1 MPDTTRVSEAIARP
15 ARTAIQAAPA
25 AAITE
30 FVDAFFYDM
39 ADKQYAALLVMLTL
53 MFGWAQALYE
63 NNRGRGLWFRKVG
76 PTTAPVEGQ

>member
-1 MPDTTRVSEAIARP
+1 MTDTTRVSEALARP

-53 MFGWAQALYE
+53 LFGWLQAAYE
-63 NNRGRGLWFRKVG
+63 NAQGKGLWFRKVG
-76 PTTAPVEGQ
+76 STTAPVVGQ